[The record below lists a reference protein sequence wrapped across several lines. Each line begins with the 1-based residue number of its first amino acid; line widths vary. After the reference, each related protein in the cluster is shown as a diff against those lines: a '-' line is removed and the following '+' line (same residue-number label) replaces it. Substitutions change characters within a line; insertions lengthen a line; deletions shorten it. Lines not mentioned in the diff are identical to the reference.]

1 MISIFID
8 HKLERFTKEIRYT
21 FDFIFQTLGFEHRFV
36 SDAEELSAT
45 DIVILYSLSEPDEE
59 HIRSLARHYITFSIV
74 FDAGLWEPNGLNSE
88 NLRRHLKE
96 GKLLYPTQIISTRGF
111 NLVAENY
118 IDEEVSGGKINFDLV
133 GNVFYH
139 LAGFEFSYYGKSGED
154 ERWQEESSAFYAHRD
169 SPAIDSLIW
178 LMRSLLNEHVQSKK
192 QVLAQKC
199 TWPKGEKSAV
209 LLSHTVD
216 SLQKWN
222 LHSLVLSIADDLSML
237 FTLNFKQ
244 LFHIFWGKIQYLF
257 TNYELYWNF
266 EEYMALEEE
275 QGLRSTFFLGADKCE
290 DLDYGLED
298 ADLQEEIQKLL
309 ARGNDIGLLL
319 PNDKLNRNDMLSR
332 KHVMQHQTG
341 QEQVGIRQMDYTMNS
356 EILALHDKICPLY
369 SQSTAF
375 RDVPGYYQNTSYPF
389 YPWVGAKASF
399 LNLPTTY
406 IDRYLRVNKHK
417 VMGLDHAKSEIKAQ
431 LTRSQLNGGIMSLD
445 FSLASYHD
453 IHYLNKLYAYIME
466 LIKNSEAHCC
476 TARELSTWWE
486 KRNRVTISEGEYE
499 ISIYFADDI
508 DYFTLNILGGRKIRE
523 IDGTQGKI
531 DGNMIRYAGVEAQSV
546 SILRFARQ

>member
-45 DIVILYSLSEPDEE
+45 DIVILYSLTEPDEE

-466 LIKNSEAHCC
+466 LIKNSEAYCC

>member
-453 IHYLNKLYAYIME
+453 IHYLSKLYAYIME
-466 LIKNSEAHCC
+466 LIKNSEAYCC

>member
-45 DIVILYSLSEPDEE
+45 DIVILYSLTEPDEE

-341 QEQVGIRQMDYTMNS
+341 QEQVGIRQMDYTMNN
-356 EILALHDKICPLY
+356 EILALHDKIGPLY

-453 IHYLNKLYAYIME
+453 IHYLSKLYAYIME
-466 LIKNSEAHCC
+466 LIKNSEAYCC

>member
-21 FDFIFQTLGFEHRFV
+21 FDFIFQTLGFEHKFV
-36 SDAEELSAT
+36 GDPEELSPT
-45 DIVILYSLSEPDEE
+45 DIVILYSLTEPDEE

-88 NLRRHLKE
+88 SLRRHIKE
-96 GKLLYPTQIISTRGF
+96 GKLLYPTHIISTRGF

-118 IDEEVSGGKINFDLV
+118 IDEEVAGGKINFDLV
-133 GNVFYH
+133 GNIFYH
-139 LAGFEFSYYGKSGED
+139 LAGFEFSYYGKPGGD
-154 ERWQEESSAFYAHRD
+154 LRWQEESSAFYAYRD

-178 LMRSLLNEHVQSKK
+178 LMKSLLNEHVQYKK
-192 QVLAQKC
+192 QVLAQKSL
-199 TWPKGEKSAV
+199 WPRGEKSAV
-209 LLSHTVD
+209 LLSHTVN

-222 LHSLVLSIADDLSML
+222 LNTFVLSIADDLSML
-237 FTLNFKQ
+237 FSLNFKQ
-244 LFHIFWGKIQYLF
+244 LFHLFWGKLQYLF
-257 TNYELYWNF
+257 TNIELYWNF
-266 EEYMALEEE
+266 EDFQALEAE

-298 ADLQEEIQKLL
+298 ADLQDELQKVL

-341 QEQVGIRQMDYTMNS
+341 QEQVGIRQLDYTMNN
-356 EILALHDKICPLY
+356 EILALHDKIGPLF

-399 LNLPTTY
+399 LSLPTTY
-406 IDRYLRVNKHK
+406 TDRYLRVNKHK
-417 VMGLDHAKSEIKAQ
+417 VMGLDHAKAEIKAQ
-431 LTRSQLNGGIMSLD
+431 LSRTQLSGGIMSLD

-453 IHYLNKLYAYIME
+453 IHYSNKLYTYVME
-466 LIKNSEAHCC
+466 LIKNSEAYCS

-486 KRNRVTISEGEYE
+486 KRNRVTISEEE
-499 ISIYFADDI
+499 NEVNIYFADDI
-508 DYFTLNILGGRKIRE
+508 EYFTLNILGGRKIRE
-523 IDGTQGKI
+523 IEGIQGKI
-531 DGNMIRYAGVEAQSV
+531 EGNTIRYADIKAKSF
-546 SILRFARQ
+546 SMLRFAKP

>member
-356 EILALHDKICPLY
+356 EILALHDKIGPLY

>member
-466 LIKNSEAHCC
+466 LIKNSEAYCC